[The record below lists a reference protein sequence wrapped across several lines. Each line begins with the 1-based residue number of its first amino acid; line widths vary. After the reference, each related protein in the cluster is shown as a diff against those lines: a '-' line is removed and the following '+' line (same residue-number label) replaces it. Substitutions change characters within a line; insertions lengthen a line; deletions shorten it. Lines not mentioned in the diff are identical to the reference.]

1 MCGIVGYVG
10 KRNAQDVLL
19 DGLEK
24 LEYRGYDS
32 AGVALAL
39 EGGIRVVKSKG
50 RLAELRKR
58 LAVEALARSGCG
70 IGHTRWATHGEPSDV
85 NSHPHSTPRVSIVHN
100 GIIENYGVLK
110 ERLMAKGYTFESET
124 DTEVLVKLIDSCYEG
139 EPLKALRAAL
149 AMVRGSYAL
158 AVLFRDFP
166 DTLFAVKRESPL
178 IVGWGEEENFIASDI
193 PALLKYTRRYS
204 VLEEGDMAVVNA
216 DGIRFY
222 NEFAEPVEREVLT
235 ANWDQEAA
243 EKGGYPHFMLKEIN
257 EQPAAITATVSPRVE
272 NGLPD
277 LRVPELTDERLRRI
291 GTVHLVGCGTAMH
304 AGMVGKAAIEAL
316 ARVPAQVE
324 IASEFRYRNPILR
337 PEDLVII
344 ISQSGETSDT
354 LAALKLAKSR
364 GVPVLAIVNVVGSS
378 IARAADYVMYT
389 YAGPEIAV
397 ASTKAY
403 MVQMCVLYLFA
414 LRLAYARGMQTDAEI
429 RRLTAELLRA
439 GEVIKPRLADCEQIK
454 YLASRFVNTQSCFF
468 IGRGF
473 DYSLSLE
480 GSLKLKEISYVH
492 SDAYAAGE
500 LKHGTISLVT
510 DGVPVIALATQK
522 QVYEKTISNAKE
534 TKSRGVPVL
543 AIVNVVG
550 SSIARAAD
558 YVMYTYAGPEIAVA
572 STKAYMVQMCV
583 LYLFALR
590 LAYAR
595 GMQTDAEIRRL
606 TAELLRAGEVIKPRL
621 ADCEQIKYLA
631 SRFVNT
637 QSCFFIG
644 RGFDYSLSLE
654 GSLKLKEISYVHSD
668 AYAAGELKHG
678 TISLV
683 TDGVPVI
690 ALATQK
696 QVYEKTISNAKETKS
711 RGAKVLLFTTRD
723 AVVPDGVADYVV
735 RLDDYDDLLMPLQ
748 LIVPLQLFAYYM
760 AVLRGCDVDKPRN
773 LAKSVTVE

>member
-39 EGGIRVVKSKG
+39 KGGIRVVKSKG

-85 NSHPHSTPRVSIVHN
+85 NSHPHSTPRVSIVRN

-534 TKSRGVPVL
+534 TKSRG
-543 AIVNVVG
+543 
-550 SSIARAAD
+550 
-558 YVMYTYAGPEIAVA
+558 
-572 STKAYMVQMCV
+572 
-583 LYLFALR
+583 
-590 LAYAR
+590 
-595 GMQTDAEIRRL
+595 
-606 TAELLRAGEVIKPRL
+606 
-621 ADCEQIKYLA
+621 
-631 SRFVNT
+631 
-637 QSCFFIG
+637 
-644 RGFDYSLSLE
+644 
-654 GSLKLKEISYVHSD
+654 
-668 AYAAGELKHG
+668 
-678 TISLV
+678 
-683 TDGVPVI
+683 
-690 ALATQK
+690 
-696 QVYEKTISNAKETKS
+696 
-711 RGAKVLLFTTRD
+711 AKVLLFTTQD

>member
-10 KRNAQDVLL
+10 KRSAQDVLL

-39 EGGIRVVKSKG
+39 DGGIRVVKSKG
-50 RLAELRKR
+50 RLTQLRQK
-58 LAVEALARSGCG
+58 LAAQVLAQSFCG

-100 GIIENYGVLK
+100 GIIENYGILK

-124 DTEVLVKLIDSCYEG
+124 DTEVLVKLIDSCYTG
-139 EPLKALRAAL
+139 DPLRALQEAL
-149 AMVRGSYAL
+149 AKVRGSYAL
-158 AVLFRDFP
+158 AVLFRDRP
-166 DTLFAVKRESPL
+166 DTIFAVKRESPL
-178 IVGWGEEENFIASDI
+178 IVGWGEGENFVASDI

-204 VLEEGDMAVVNA
+204 VLEEGDMAVCTA
-216 DGIRFY
+216 EGIRFY
-222 NEFAEPVEREVLT
+222 NEFAEPVQRPVLT
-235 ANWDQEAA
+235 ADWDMEAA

-257 EQPAAITATVSPRVE
+257 EQPTAITATVSPRVE
-272 NGLPD
+272 DGMPD
-277 LRVPELTDERLRRI
+277 LRIPQLTDEVLRGI

-304 AGMVGKAAIEAL
+304 AGMVGKAAIETL
-316 ARVPAQVE
+316 ARVPAEVD
-324 IASEFRYRNPILR
+324 IASEFRYRDPILN
-337 PEDLVII
+337 PNDLVII

-378 IARAADYVMYT
+378 IARAADYVLYT

-403 MVQMCVLYLFA
+403 MVQLCVLYLFA
-414 LRLAYARGMQTDAEI
+414 LRLAYARGRLSAAET
-429 RRLTAELLRA
+429 RRYTAQLLRA
-439 GEVIKPRLADCEQIK
+439 PEIIKARLADCEQIK
-454 YLASRFVNTQSCFF
+454 YLASRYMNTQSCFF

-500 LKHGTISLVT
+500 LKHGTISLIT

-522 QVYEKTISNAKE
+522 QVYEKIISNAKE
-534 TKSRGVPVL
+534 TR
-543 AIVNVVG
+543 
-550 SSIARAAD
+550 
-558 YVMYTYAGPEIAVA
+558 
-572 STKAYMVQMCV
+572 
-583 LYLFALR
+583 
-590 LAYAR
+590 
-595 GMQTDAEIRRL
+595 
-606 TAELLRAGEVIKPRL
+606 
-621 ADCEQIKYLA
+621 
-631 SRFVNT
+631 
-637 QSCFFIG
+637 
-644 RGFDYSLSLE
+644 
-654 GSLKLKEISYVHSD
+654 
-668 AYAAGELKHG
+668 
-678 TISLV
+678 
-683 TDGVPVI
+683 
-690 ALATQK
+690 
-696 QVYEKTISNAKETKS
+696 S
-711 RGAKVLLFTTRD
+711 RGARVLLFTTKD
-723 AVVPDGVADYVV
+723 AVVPEGVADAVI
-735 RLDDYDDLLMPLQ
+735 RLDEYEDLLMPLQ

>member
-222 NEFAEPVEREVLT
+222 NELAEPVEREVLT

-403 MVQMCVLYLFA
+403 MVQMCVLYLF
-414 LRLAYARGMQTDAEI
+414 
-429 RRLTAELLRA
+429 
-439 GEVIKPRLADCEQIK
+439 V
-454 YLASRFVNTQSCFF
+454 
-468 IGRGF
+468 
-473 DYSLSLE
+473 
-480 GSLKLKEISYVH
+480 
-492 SDAYAAGE
+492 
-500 LKHGTISLVT
+500 
-510 DGVPVIALATQK
+510 
-522 QVYEKTISNAKE
+522 
-534 TKSRGVPVL
+534 
-543 AIVNVVG
+543 
-550 SSIARAAD
+550 
-558 YVMYTYAGPEIAVA
+558 
-572 STKAYMVQMCV
+572 
-583 LYLFALR
+583 LR